1 MSTLLSWLSKNKFQ
15 AYVITFLLI
24 ALPPVGLFFAAQS
37 TGWAVV
43 LLALVVLGNV
53 LAILIR

>member
-1 MSTLLSWLSKNKFQ
+1 MPPLLNWLSKNKFQ
-15 AYVITFLLI
+15 AYGITFLLI

-37 TGWAVV
+37 TGWALV
-43 LLALVVLGNV
+43 LLALIVLGNV